1 MVRCIIIQQSLTLLT
16 PPSPPPLNPLPTIVS
31 LRLLVPENLMDDEA
45 SRKLKK
51 ELAEQIERQKHLAE
65 LTDPNNSL
73 LEMKCNNGM
82 R

>member
-1 MVRCIIIQQSLTLLT
+1 
-16 PPSPPPLNPLPTIVS
+16 
-31 LRLLVPENLMDDEA
+31 MDDEA